1 MHYIYDIYT
10 YTWDICV
17 SLLSMHEWISRHRH
31 YIFFMWNMLMIGEGV
46 YVSEK
51 DRKREVMLAT
61 IISIY

>member
-1 MHYIYDIYT
+1 MIYIHIHEIYVCLCYLCMNEYLDIDTT
-10 YTWDICV
+10 Y
-17 SLLSMHEWISRHRH
+17 
-31 YIFFMWNMLMIGEGV
+31 FFMWNMLMIGEGV